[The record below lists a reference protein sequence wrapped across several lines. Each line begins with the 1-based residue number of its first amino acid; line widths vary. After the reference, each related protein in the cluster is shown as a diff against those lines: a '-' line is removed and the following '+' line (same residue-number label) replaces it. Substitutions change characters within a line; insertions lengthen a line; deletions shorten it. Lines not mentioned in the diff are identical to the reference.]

1 MPEPHFQNRLRSN
14 QGFADE
20 KRVSSL
26 NATYPLPLLSASHKI
41 PRHNVQNRLAETNY
55 LRSSDF
61 HCSSDSVLQE
71 KMKECAL
78 KQAAGSVVFGGC
90 KKGICKE
97 VTGSLLI

>member
-26 NATYPLPLLSASHKI
+26 NATYPLPLLSASHII

-71 KMKECAL
+71 RMKECAL
-78 KQAAGSVVFGGC
+78 KQLQEASSLVAARRGSV
-90 KKGICKE
+90 KK
-97 VTGSLLI
+97 